1 MDKWDP
7 AKRLSFIAEKIKKQ
21 NEAQQNHLL
30 LADQWQGIA
39 FICAHQSFIIPLKH
53 IVEIIPHPETM
64 VIPGVKPWFLG
75 VANLRGDMLPITDL
89 QYLLGFARTPI
100 DKYTP
105 VLVVQYEGEL
115 SGILVH
121 KVMGLYSIANAE
133 PSSFLLYPNS
143 PFSRYTSEVIQQGK
157 DFFPLFEINKLI
169 DDPIFSHI

>member
-21 NEAQQNHLL
+21 NEAQQNHAL

-39 FICAHQSFIIPLKH
+39 FLCGHESFIIPLKY
-53 IVEIIPHPETM
+53 IVEIIPSPEVM

-89 QYLLGFARTPI
+89 QYLLGFAKTPI
-100 DKYTP
+100 EKYTP
-105 VLVVQYEGEL
+105 VLVIHYEGEL
-115 SGILVH
+115 SGMLVQ
-121 KVMGLYSIANAE
+121 KVMGLYSLSQAKPHLFSLNRG
-133 PSSFLLYPNS
+133 S
-143 PFSRYTSEVIQQGK
+143 PFAPYASEVIQQGK
-157 DFFPLFEINKLI
+157 SYFPLLAIDKLI